1 MSTTT
6 KEQYGAYAANVPAPT
21 DDLDGRDI
29 DRRALM
35 NCASRLNVAL
45 SDGGKDMKEYADALR
60 HNQKLWT
67 IFQVALCDQENPL
80 PRDLKMTLLSLSRY
94 VDKVSFRALMEFS
107 PQLLNSLIDINKT
120 IAVGLAKKQST
131 TAYPASRATAS
142 QPLTPP
148 NVSPGVTS
156 TLNTSA

>member
-6 KEQYGAYAANVPAPT
+6 KEQYGAYAANVPAPAE
-21 DDLDGRDI
+21 DLDGRDI

-45 SDGGKDMKEYADALR
+45 SDGGKDMKEYGDAVR

-67 IFQVALCDQENPL
+67 IFQVALCDQDNPL

-94 VDKVSFRALMEFS
+94 VDRVSFRAMTEFS

-120 IAVGLAKKQST
+120 IAVGLAKKGAA
-131 TAYPASRATAS
+131 AYPAIRT
-142 QPLTPP
+142 PLAPTPAPP
-148 NVSPGVTS
+148 NVPPGVTS
-156 TLNTSA
+156 TVMTSA